1 MDKTNLARVF
11 GPTIV
16 GHGMAEPP
24 PRTILKDTTTQP
36 RVSLL
41 VPGLAN
47 GQLQDICWTFT
58 SCTRVCMRVWTSEE
72 TMHYSF
78 VMEQI
83 ACNDVI

>member
-1 MDKTNLARVF
+1 MRSPHCQMDKTNLARVF

-47 GQLQDICWTFT
+47 GRLQDICWTFT
-58 SCTRVCMRVWTSEE
+58 SCTLGFVCECGLLRKLCII
-72 TMHYSF
+72 HL
-78 VMEQI
+78 
-83 ACNDVI
+83 